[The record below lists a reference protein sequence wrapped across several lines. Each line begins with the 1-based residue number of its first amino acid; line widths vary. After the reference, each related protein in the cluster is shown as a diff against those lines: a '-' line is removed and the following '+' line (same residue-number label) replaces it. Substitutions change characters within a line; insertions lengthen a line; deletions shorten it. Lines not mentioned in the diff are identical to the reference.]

1 MSEDTVTQK
10 AESSMMEAVQAGIDK
25 VLTTAS
31 VNAVFGK
38 AVRQGDTLIIPAA
51 EVLSFT
57 GFGMGQGSG
66 SAPARHEDGPTEPM
80 METENGPVPDLG
92 GEVKTATGSGS
103 GGGGGGQTFARPVA
117 VIVAGPDGVEI
128 KPVLD
133 MTKIGLAALTTF
145 GFMLATLAR
154 IRRGR

>member
-1 MSEDTVTQK
+1 MSEETLAQK
-10 AESSMMEAVQAGIDK
+10 TESGMVEAVQAGIDR
-25 VLTTAS
+25 VLTAAS

-38 AVRQGDTLIIPAA
+38 AVRQGDTLLIPTA
-51 EVLSFT
+51 EVLTFT
-57 GFGMGQGSG
+57 GFGMGEGSG
-66 SAPARHEDGPTEPM
+66 SSPVKPHDEAQPAEGEEAAPEVEQS
-80 METENGPVPDLG
+80 
-92 GEVKTATGSGS
+92 GEVKMASGSGS
-103 GGGGGGQTFARPVA
+103 GGGGGGQTYARPVA
-117 VIVAGPDGVEI
+117 VIIAGPDGVEI

>member
-1 MSEDTVTQK
+1 MADESEVKSTYSGAMD
-10 AESSMMEAVQAGIDK
+10 AVAAGIDK

-31 VNAVFGK
+31 VNAVYGK

-57 GFGMGQGSG
+57 GFGMGEGN
-66 SAPARHEDGPTEPM
+66 GPT
-80 METENGPVPDLG
+80 PVMTKEDSG
-92 GEVKTATGSGS
+92 DASQAGSQEEVRGTPAGGS

-117 VIVAGPDGVEI
+117 VIVAGPDGVEV

-145 GFMLATLAR
+145 GFMFSVLAR

>member
-1 MSEDTVTQK
+1 MSEETSAQQV
-10 AESSMMEAVQAGIDK
+10 ESGVIEAIEAGIDK

-31 VNAVFGK
+31 VNAVYGK
-38 AVRQGDTLIIPAA
+38 AVRQGDTLIIPTA
-51 EVLSFT
+51 EVFSFT
-57 GFGMGQGSG
+57 GFGMGEGSG
-66 SAPARHEDGPTEPM
+66 PSVAKPADEAQSEEAAEASGEQ
-80 METENGPVPDLG
+80 VVG
-92 GEVKTATGSGS
+92 GRGS

-133 MTKIGLAALTTF
+133 LTKIGLAALTTF